1 MYPLQEATLIKGRQN
16 CKVFFKKKYDSERF
30 LNHTQVQTFTFKGA
44 LNMPQNNVAT
54 HI

>member
-1 MYPLQEATLIKGRQN
+1 MYPLQEATLIKG
-16 CKVFFKKKYDSERF
+16 YDSERF